1 MIALLRHKPASR
13 NFIGLLAIA
22 LLFVGSTAAY
32 VIAKADF
39 KGEWNFNEGK
49 SKLGESRFRR
59 APTKIKV
66 SGEGESLSIDRTGTN
81 QNGEAVTQSEKLT
94 FDGKASESTVFGS
107 MKRSSVA
114 SWSANGEEMNINST
128 ISGERNG
135 QTFEIKIAEVW
146 KLTDGGKTLTIEST
160 STTPNGTNSQTLVY
174 DKQ

>member
-1 MIALLRHKPASR
+1 MNSRSR

-22 LLFVGSTAAY
+22 LLFIGSTAAY
-32 VIAKADF
+32 VITKADF

-66 SGEGESLSIDRTGTN
+66 SGDDAGLTIDRTGTN

-94 FDGKASESTVFGS
+94 FDGKAAESTVFGS

-114 SWSANGEEMNINST
+114 SWSASGEELNINTT

-135 QTFEIKIAEVW
+135 QSFEFKIAEVW
-146 KLTDGGKTLTIEST
+146 KLTDGGKSLTIEST
-160 STTPNGTNSQTLVY
+160 STSQNGTNSQTLVY